1 MKGDA
6 AILTLLNELLTNE
19 LTAINQYL
27 IHSKLCAHWGYTRLA
42 EKLREESLD
51 ELSHADAIIARIL
64 FLEGEPNLARYH
76 ELGTGKTVR
85 EQLEDDLKLELAAIA
100 TLNSGISAARAA
112 KDNATEDLMT
122 KILVAEEQGVDW
134 IETQLELIRQ
144 IGEQNYL
151 AQQLK

>member
-42 EKLREESLD
+42 QKFHEESLD
-51 ELSHADAIIARIL
+51 ELSHAESIIARIL

-76 ELGTGKTVR
+76 ALGTGKTVR
-85 EQLEDDLKLELAAIA
+85 EQLEDDLKLELAAIE
-100 TLNSGISAARAA
+100 TLNTGIATARTA

-122 KILVAEEQGVDW
+122 RILVAEEQGVDW
-134 IETQLELIRQ
+134 IETQLALIRQ
-144 IGEQNYL
+144 VGEQNYL
-151 AQQLK
+151 AQHLK